1 MNGLEVLDILTVVS
15 FVLQVQN
22 QGRIIDLADVQ
33 DEVNRAV
40 EDIHQ
45 HLQEQDSKIDHIIE
59 VMEREIDRK
68 IVGEN
73 QRGDS

>member
-1 MNGLEVLDILTVVS
+1 MIGQLEVLDILTIVS

-40 EDIHQ
+40 EEIHA
-45 HLQEQDSKIDHIIE
+45 HLEAQDAKLNEI
-59 VMEREIDRK
+59 MERM
-68 IVGEN
+68 
-73 QRGDS
+73 Q

>member
-1 MNGLEVLDILTVVS
+1 MNSQLEVLDILTIVS

-40 EDIHQ
+40 EDIHK
-45 HLQEQDSKIDHIIE
+45 HLQAQDNKIDHIIE
-59 VMEREIDRK
+59 VIEHEVDRK
-68 IVGEN
+68 ADGEN
-73 QRGDS
+73 LG